1 VNAAATDG
9 SLRSSASGRI
19 VVISLLILVCAF
31 ATPAQAQSPAPSGAG
46 VWEIGGGGVFVGG
59 YDLGDRTAELTPNT
73 GNTSVSLFTTDNKV
87 LPVFGV
93 QARVGYVVSTAL
105 VIEAGFRFTQPVYEV
120 RVTGDFENAP
130 NTTIEENLGDYVF
143 DGSAVWHFTG
153 AAFAGGRAV
162 PFVFGGAGYIRELHD
177 RDALVEDGFEYHA
190 GLGLKWWFNES
201 RRGFGIRGDVGVSIR
216 DGAFDFED
224 GRRIVPVAG
233 GSLIYR
239 F

>member
-1 VNAAATDG
+1 M
-9 SLRSSASGRI
+9 SLAM
-19 VVISLLILVCAF
+19 LVCAF
-31 ATPAQAQSPAPSGAG
+31 ATPAQAQSAASGAG

-59 YDLGDRTAELTPNT
+59 YDLGERTAELTPNT
-73 GNTSVSLFTTDNKV
+73 GTSTPVSLFTTDNKV

-93 QARVGYVVSTAL
+93 QARVGYVVSTAV

-130 NTTIEENLGDYVF
+130 NTTIEEKLSEYVF

-153 AAFAGGRAV
+153 AAFADGRAV
-162 PFVFGGAGYIRELHD
+162 PFVFAGAGYIRELHD
-177 RDALVEDGFEYHA
+177 QDALVEEGFEYHA

-201 RRGFGIRGDVGVSIR
+201 RRGFGIRGDVGISIR